1 MIDALRYKLRMF
13 GVPLQGPT
21 NVFCD
26 NESVVKNTTV
36 PESVLKKKHAAIS
49 YHRVREAVASGT
61 MRIAHESGETNLAD
75 ILTKAVAGPKL
86 KYLCGHI
93 FY

>member
-1 MIDALRYKLRMF
+1 MF
-13 GVPLQGPT
+13 GVPLEGPT

-26 NESVVKNTTV
+26 NQSVVKNTLA
-36 PESVLKKKHAAIS
+36 PESVLKKKNAAVS
-49 YHRVREAVASGT
+49 YHRVREAVASST
-61 MRIAHESGETNLAD
+61 LRIAHEPGDTNLAD
-75 ILTKAVAGPKL
+75 ILTKAMPGPKL